1 LCQKHDLLGSTFI
14 LLCFDKGERKMG
26 IKLTV
31 YFDESFW
38 VGVFER
44 SEAGRLETARVVFGA
59 EPKDCEIYEY
69 IKLRFNKLEFG
80 PPLGTSVTVD
90 RRISPKRLQRKIRQ
104 EVSTVGIGTKAQQAL
119 QLEREAAKQAR
130 KTQSRLDRATRQE
143 QQYALRQ
150 LKKQEKRKGH

>member
-1 LCQKHDLLGSTFI
+1 
-14 LLCFDKGERKMG
+14 MG

-44 SEAGRLETARVVFGA
+44 SEAGRLEMARVVFGA
-59 EPKDCEIYEY
+59 EPKDYEIYEY

-80 PPLGTSVTVD
+80 RPLGTSVTVD

-150 LKKQEKRKGH
+150 VKKKEKRKGH